1 MRPIASPIKQSR
13 PASSLPGPGRPVSPP
28 LQPITGPSRQ
38 NNFTP
43 SISSF
48 AKSKF
53 LVIALALFV
62 LLAGLSFADSG
73 LFGVILPDAF
83 IMLFNSPPIGQGTFL
98 PPDQSWF
105 PLSLVALLF
114 SFMLSAFGYLL
125 SGALGPRLLAWSKQN
140 VYATAKSALI
150 VIFIFA
156 GFSITNCQGA
166 PVNTP
171 NGYCVGFLQLQHSIN
186 FAETIRNTMAYEFA
200 TMTGITASLSTLLN
214 ITPYFRPA
222 GIIGIS
228 FSLSPAFRPL
238 FDALGLMLSL
248 LSVAVGEWFIQI
260 WLLTFI
266 KTRMLSIFVPIG
278 LFLRA
283 LGLQRG
289 GDALIAIAI
298 GFFFV
303 YPFMLNVSAMAV
315 QSYLMSEFTGA
326 GTLVGAS
333 DGSWYNSFDECI
345 DHSTK
350 MNALV
355 PGSATAC
362 FFKLSTIGAL
372 NYVKSMTDSIGGI
385 GPSLLIAGLVQ
396 LFTGALPAAL
406 GVSFMAFYLL
416 ALIKASLFY
425 ILVVSLI
432 VPLFI
437 LFITLTLIKEIAQFL
452 GTHMDFSAFEKLI

>member
-1 MRPIASPIKQSR
+1 MKKRKEKFRAEKIGRSLPIAS
-13 PASSLPGPGRPVSPP
+13 ASHESGEVSGSL
-28 LQPITGPSRQ
+28 
-38 NNFTP
+38 

-48 AKSKF
+48 VRSKF
-53 LVIALALFV
+53 FLIGLALFV
-62 LLAGLSFADSG
+62 LLAGLSFADSH

-83 IMLFNSPPIGQGTFL
+83 TMLFDVPPVGQGTFL
-98 PPDQSWF
+98 PPDQSWL
-105 PLSLVALLF
+105 PLSMVALAI
-114 SFMLSAFGYLL
+114 SFLLAALGYVL
-125 SGALGPRLLAWSKQN
+125 SGALGPRLAAWSKQN
-140 VYATAKSALI
+140 VYASAKSALI

-156 GFSITNCQGA
+156 GFNITNCQGA
-166 PVNTP
+166 GGASP
-171 NGYCVGFLQLQHSIN
+171 NGYCVGFVQLQHAIN
-186 FAETIRNTMAYEFA
+186 FAGTVRTTMSYEFA
-200 TMTGITASLSTLLN
+200 TMTAITASLSTLLN

-248 LSVAVGEWFIQI
+248 LSVAVGEWFVQI
-260 WLLTFI
+260 WLLAFI

-283 LGLQRG
+283 FGLQRG

-303 YPFMLNVSAMAV
+303 YPFMLNVSAIAI
-315 QSYLMSEFTGA
+315 QNYLQSEFS
-326 GTLVGAS
+326 GTSSVVEAS
-333 DGSWYNSFDECI
+333 DGSHYSSFDECI
-345 DHSTK
+345 DHTSAST
-350 MNALV
+350 
-355 PGSATAC
+355 SAAVC
-362 FFKLSTIGAL
+362 FFKLSTAGAL
-372 NYVKSMTDSIGGI
+372 GYVKSLVVDQFGI
-385 GPSLLIAGLVQ
+385 GPSLLLAGLVQ
-396 LFTGALPAAL
+396 LFTGALPAAI
-406 GVSFMAFYLL
+406 GVSFMIFYMM

-437 LFITLTLIKEIAQFL
+437 LFITLTLIKEIALFL

>member
-1 MRPIASPIKQSR
+1 MAKEK
-13 PASSLPGPGRPVSPP
+13 PAKSESAAR
-28 LQPITGPSRQ
+28 
-38 NNFTP
+38 P
-43 SISSF
+43 SISANTRTIVS
-48 AKSKF
+48 ANNRNKF
-53 LVIALALFV
+53 IVFGLALFI
-62 LLAGLSFADSG
+62 LLAGLSFADSD

-83 IMLFNSPPIGQGTFL
+83 IMLFNGPQIGQGTFL
-98 PPDQSWF
+98 PPDQSWL

-114 SFMLSAFGYLL
+114 SFSLAGLGYVL
-125 SGALGPRLLAWSKQN
+125 SGLMGPRLLAWSKQN
-140 VYATAKSALI
+140 LYASAKSAII
-150 VIFIFA
+150 VILIFA
-156 GFSITNCQGA
+156 GFTLTNCQGSS
-166 PVNTP
+166 TSSP
-171 NGYCVGFLQLQHSIN
+171 NIYCVGFLQLQHAIN
-186 FAETIRNTMAYEFA
+186 FAETIRNTMTYEFA
-200 TMTGITASLSTLLN
+200 TMTGITAGLSTLLN

-283 LGLQRG
+283 FGLQRG

-303 YPFMLNVSAMAV
+303 YPFMLNVSAIAV
-315 QSYLMSEFTGA
+315 QSYIMSEFTGNN
-326 GTLVGAS
+326 TLVGAS
-333 DGSWYNSFDECI
+333 DGSWYNTFDECI
-345 DHSTK
+345 DHTTK
-350 MNALV
+350 TSSIL
-355 PGSATAC
+355 PGSGTVC
-362 FFKLSTIGAL
+362 FFKLSTLGAL
-372 NYVKSMTDSIGGI
+372 DYVKSFTDSIGGI

-396 LFTGALPAAL
+396 LLTGALPAAL
-406 GVSFMAFYLL
+406 AVSFAAVYLL

-425 ILVVSLI
+425 ILVVSI
-432 VPLFI
+432 IIPLFI
-437 LFITLTLIKEIAQFL
+437 LFITITLIKEIAAFL